1 MNFAKFLRKSFLIE
15 RLWATASVKGTTYD
29 RIIVGNNFL
38 GIKPQ
43 KYIVKVLFNFLS
55 ELSSDLAD
63 TSDHSHQKRIS
74 NF

>member
-1 MNFAKFLRKSFLIE
+1 ME

-55 ELSSDLAD
+55 ELSFDFSRYFW
-63 TSDHSHQKRIS
+63 S
-74 NF
+74 